1 MNIHDRP
8 RRRAAKPFAAAASM
22 LLVAAAVL
30 SAAACAPRKALPRA
44 EEQAALSVV
53 ASFYP
58 MYVIARNVIG
68 DAPGVTLRNM
78 AGIQTGCLHDYSLTA
93 ADMKTLEGADIFV
106 VNGGGMES
114 FLEKAAAG
122 FPKLKTIQA
131 SEGIPLI
138 EGGEGPNP
146 HVFVSPFGAAA
157 QTRNVAK
164 ALAELDPSRAA
175 VYARNGEAYAA
186 SLEALGAKM
195 KSRIAQLPNR
205 SVVTFHE
212 AFPYFAE
219 AFGLEIA
226 AVVEREPGSEPSAGE
241 LADTIGIVRK
251 SGVKALFA
259 EPQYSKASAEVIARE
274 TGAKLFTLDPC
285 VTGPDEPGA
294 YLAAMEKNL
303 ATLEEALR

>member
-1 MNIHDRP
+1 MTHPPRP
-8 RRRAAKPFAAAASM
+8 RGRAARLPAAAAAT
-22 LLVAAAVL
+22 LLAAAAL
-30 SAAACAPRKALPRA
+30 CAAACAPRESLPRA
-44 EEQAALSVV
+44 EDKAGLSVV

-68 DAPGVTLRNM
+68 DAPGVTLKNM

-93 ADMKTLEGADIFV
+93 ADMKTLEGADVFV

-122 FPKLKTIQA
+122 FPGLKTIRA
-131 SEGIPLI
+131 SEGLRLI
-138 EGGEGPNP
+138 EGPEGPNP

-164 ALAELDPSRAA
+164 ALGGLDPARAA
-175 VYARNGEAYAA
+175 LYEKNGEAYAA
-186 SLEALGAKM
+186 ALEALGAKM
-195 KSRIAQLPNR
+195 KSRIARLPDKR
-205 SVVTFHE
+205 IVTFHE

-241 LADTIGIVRK
+241 LADTIGLVRK

-259 EPQYSKASAEVIARE
+259 EPQYPRSSAETIAGE
-274 TGAKLFTLDPC
+274 TGARLFTLDPC
-285 VTGPDEPGA
+285 VTGPEEPGA